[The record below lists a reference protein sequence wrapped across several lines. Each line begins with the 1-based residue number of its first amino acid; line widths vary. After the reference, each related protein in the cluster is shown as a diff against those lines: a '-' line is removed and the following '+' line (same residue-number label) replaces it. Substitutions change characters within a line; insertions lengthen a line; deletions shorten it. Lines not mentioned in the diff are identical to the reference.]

1 MSDQPNLKRDSTM
14 AVTMQEGET
23 FLKSQGVE
31 VTDNDVKTRGQ
42 KELLSEITRPE
53 GTEQS
58 THGDQKEEQRTGEES
73 PQDGEDSE
81 KPKVAR
87 KGTMA
92 VTMEE
97 GNDLLGS
104 EGRKKTRGQT
114 IAEGEEGSATPPKVA
129 RDSTMAVT
137 AQEGEQ
143 LLGGEQLKKT
153 RGQTAAK
160 DQTSPPISPAKTT
173 PSKTTPTNTTPSRTK
188 RTNTIAQTTEDGAH
202 ILGSSGELGRTR
214 SQTRKLSES
223 EEKKPSVK
231 RTSTMAQTAKEGG
244 EFLER
249 DSKRPKFQ
257 LQEDE
262 EEKQEEEA
270 ATTAGQ
276 SMVASN

>member
-1 MSDQPNLKRDSTM
+1 
-14 AVTMQEGET
+14 MQEGDA

-31 VTDNDVKTRGQ
+31 VTDDDVKTRAQ

-53 GTEQS
+53 ATEQS
-58 THGDQKEEQRTGEES
+58 THGNQMEQQQAGEEV
-73 PQDGEDSE
+73 PQEGEEDKE

-87 KGTMA
+87 KGTMVA
-92 VTMEE
+92 TAEE
-97 GNDLLGS
+97 GKDLLGT
-104 EGRKKTRGQT
+104 EERQKTRGQTAT
-114 IAEGEEGSATPPKVA
+114 IAEGEEEDSVTPPKVT

-137 AQEGEQ
+137 AQEGGQ

-173 PSKTTPTNTTPSRTK
+173 PTKTTPSKTTPTKTTPSRTK
-188 RTNTIAQTTEDGAH
+188 RTNTIVQTTEDGAH

-223 EEKKPSVK
+223 SEEKKPSVK
-231 RTSTMAQTAKEGG
+231 RTTTMAQTAKEGS

-262 EEKQEEEA
+262 EEKEEEA
-270 ATTAGQ
+270 AAGQ